1 MRFSYTK
8 EPGTAPTEKWKAR
21 PYVPFTLRG
30 PSGSVRLVGLVDS
43 GADICLF
50 DGDIATAIGLKLE
63 DGTRIA
69 SRGIESGRLAT
80 WLHPVR
86 VLVDGDHSE
95 VACTAGFIPGFA
107 GTPILG
113 QEGFFDAFKVT
124 FERRRG
130 IVGLTRPSSA

>member
-8 EPGTAPTEKWKAR
+8 EPGATPTEKWKAR

-30 PSGSVRLVGLVDS
+30 PRGSVQLVGLVDS

-50 DGDIATAIGLKLE
+50 DGEIAAAIGLKLE
-63 DGTRIA
+63 DGIRIS
-69 SRGIESGRLAT
+69 SRGVEGGRLPT

-86 VLVDGDHSE
+86 ILVDGDHSE
-95 VACTAGFIPGFA
+95 IACTVGFIPGFT

-113 QEGFFDAFKVT
+113 QEGFFGAFKVT

-130 IVGLTRPSSA
+130 VLRLSRVQAA